1 MSDVKPQRRPWLAL
15 QATLAAQVMA
25 SFVMSVAPILAPAVA
40 PALGLA
46 PEQVGFFV
54 GGVYAVAMVAG
65 LCCGPLVAR
74 FGAGRVTQGVLVVI
88 AAGTMLGAIGQT
100 LILFGLAAGLIGL
113 GYGTV
118 NPAAADILGR
128 HAPPGA
134 PGLFFSLKQTGVPIG
149 VGLAGLLMPL
159 GLGLVG
165 WRGAA
170 WAVAFACLLLALAL
184 GPAVSRLDGADRTRA
199 RTRTEVPDGPS
210 GLSNL
215 LAVLRHPPLRALS
228 LVTCVYALA
237 QQGFLTFVV
246 ARLYLELGLSLALA
260 AGLLAASQVACVVAR
275 ITLGHVA
282 DRWVSPR
289 VLLSVMGLCMALN
302 CLALGLL
309 PRDASFAVITLVVIA
324 CGATTMGWNGVFFA
338 QLLRTVPREDLV
350 ASSGGTQFF
359 IFFGGMLGPVLF
371 SALVQQGGSHAL
383 GYLCLAGVTALAAL
397 AMLRTPAVAAVT
409 ISSAEAHGR

>member
-1 MSDVKPQRRPWLAL
+1 
-15 QATLAAQVMA
+15 
-25 SFVMSVAPILAPAVA
+25 
-40 PALGLA
+40 
-46 PEQVGFFV
+46 
-54 GGVYAVAMVAG
+54 VYAVAMVAG
-65 LCCGPLVAR
+65 LSSSPLVAR

-88 AAGTMLGAIGQT
+88 AAGTMLGAIGQP

-184 GPAVSRLDGADRTRA
+184 GPAVSRLDGADRART
-199 RTRTEVPDGPS
+199 RTRTEVPTGPG

-309 PRDASFAVITLVVIA
+309 PRDASFAVITMVVIA

-383 GYLCLAGVTALAAL
+383 GYLFLAGVTALAAL
-397 AMLRTPAVAAVT
+397 AMLRTPADAAVT
-409 ISSAEAHGR
+409 IPSTESRGR

>member
-1 MSDVKPQRRPWLAL
+1 MSDVTPQRRPWLAL

-65 LCCGPLVAR
+65 LSSGPLVAR

-88 AAGTMLGAIGQT
+88 AAGTMLGAIGQP

-184 GPAVSRLDGADRTRA
+184 GPAVSRLDGADRTR
-199 RTRTEVPDGPS
+199 TEAPDGPG

-289 VLLSVMGLCMALN
+289 VLLAVVGLCMALN

-309 PRDASFAVITLVVIA
+309 PSEASFAVITLVVIA

-397 AMLRTPAVAAVT
+397 AMLRTPADAAVT
-409 ISSAEAHGR
+409 IPSAESHGR

>member
-1 MSDVKPQRRPWLAL
+1 MSDVPPQRRPWLAL
-15 QATLAAQVMA
+15 QVTLAAQVMA

-65 LCCGPLVAR
+65 LSSGPLVAR

-88 AAGTMLGAIGQT
+88 AAGTILGAIGQP

-184 GPAVSRLDGADRTRA
+184 GPAVSRLDGADRTR
-199 RTRTEVPDGPS
+199 TEAPDGPG

-237 QQGFLTFVV
+237 QQGFVTFVV

-289 VLLSVMGLCMALN
+289 VLLAVVGLCMALN

-309 PRDASFAVITLVVIA
+309 PSEASFAVITLVVIA

-397 AMLRTPAVAAVT
+397 AMLRTPADAAVT
-409 ISSAEAHGR
+409 IPSAESHGR

>member
-1 MSDVKPQRRPWLAL
+1 
-15 QATLAAQVMA
+15 
-25 SFVMSVAPILAPAVA
+25 
-40 PALGLA
+40 
-46 PEQVGFFV
+46 
-54 GGVYAVAMVAG
+54 VYAVAMFAG
-65 LCCGPLVAR
+65 LSSGPLVAR

-88 AAGTMLGAIGQT
+88 AAGTMLGAIGQP

-184 GPAVSRLDGADRTRA
+184 GPAVSRLDGADRTR
-199 RTRTEVPDGPS
+199 TEAPDGPG

-246 ARLYLELGLSLALA
+246 ARLYLELGLSLVLA

-289 VLLSVMGLCMALN
+289 VLLAVVGLCTALN

-338 QLLRTVPREDLV
+338 QLLRTVPRKDLV

-397 AMLRTPAVAAVT
+397 AMLRTPADAAVT
-409 ISSAEAHGR
+409 ISSAESHGR